1 MVRPSTPWNEELQGL
16 KRAGHESRTRQPAA
30 KTPLS
35 FFSTHRSVRLHGSSN
50 LYQQSTTTRS
60 IFEHAS
66 ILSPSIRSPH
76 GSANGYASMET
87 CLLFA
92 LYLLRALDR
101 SGNFGT
107 RSRSSHE
114 RAAELE
120 TFVAFLFSCC
130 QAVYQVKKKQ
140 KKTIYSTANYST
152 AHTTKKQH
160 HTALNPTN
168 TKINNSTTI
177 HFFFTAMTPPYNSK
191 TAIQYHMIYNNCPLF
206 APLAKHPLPF
216 LPQIRPLRQVANKLH
231 GYIYSALATYFYAG
245 IYLHADINGHL
256 LRRYSHDHLEQILN
270 TSDVEIL
277 HHLVLA
283 TQSLLRDVQNKY

>member
-1 MVRPSTPWNEELQGL
+1 
-16 KRAGHESRTRQPAA
+16 
-30 KTPLS
+30 
-35 FFSTHRSVRLHGSSN
+35 
-50 LYQQSTTTRS
+50 
-60 IFEHAS
+60 
-66 ILSPSIRSPH
+66 
-76 GSANGYASMET
+76 MET
-87 CLLFA
+87 YLLFA
-92 LYLLRALDR
+92 LYLLRASDR

-107 RSRSSHE
+107 RSRSSYE

-140 KKTIYSTANYST
+140 YSTANYST
-152 AHTTKKQH
+152 AHTTKKQYH
-160 HTALNPTN
+160 YTFVL
-168 TKINNSTTI
+168 
-177 HFFFTAMTPPYNSK
+177 TAMTPTYNSK

-206 APLAKHPLPF
+206 PLLAKHPLPF
-216 LPQIRPLRQVANKLH
+216 LPQIRSLRQVANKLH

-270 TSDVEIL
+270 TSNVEIL

-283 TQSLLRDVQNKY
+283 T